1 MVNSAHFATNHVW
14 SKDAYP
20 LFSLPL
26 FSANWSDKVPV
37 VGSPSHETLWAIVTV
52 GFQFVQGVCLWM
64 SCAVWKCKNQI
75 EQWMCIHIADINL
88 WKNASWFCSTSCRH
102 VQHCQSINSHTFPMP
117 MRAETLCWWLLA
129 YLVLTAPDE
138 CFRNSSVP
146 RWSNLWVMQHVKSDL
161 PLVCTCPHPKV
172 KQLDAHEIPP
182 FEMQQNVSWIVNQ
195 SSLPRSRYTMVHGI

>member
-88 WKNASWFCSTSCRH
+88 WKKCLVILLHFMQTCPALPKH
-102 VQHCQSINSHTFPMP
+102 Q
-117 MRAETLCWWLLA
+117 LA
-129 YLVLTAPDE
+129 YIPNANAGWDTVLMAA
-138 CFRNSSVP
+138 CIP
-146 RWSNLWVMQHVKSDL
+146 RAYSTRWVFSKLFCPSMVQL
-161 PLVCTCPHPKV
+161 MGYATCK
-172 KQLDAHEIPP
+172 I
-182 FEMQQNVSWIVNQ
+182 
-195 SSLPRSRYTMVHGI
+195 RSATRMHMPTS